1 MTTTEAIRH
10 LLIDG
15 LIYSG
20 SPSDL
25 NDDFPLV
32 EKHVIDSLGMMK
44 LISLIEQEFGLK
56 VDDDD
61 VLPENFGSISAIA
74 GFVESKGAA

>member
-1 MTTTEAIRH
+1 MTTPEAIRH

-15 LIYSG
+15 LIYRG

-32 EKHVIDSLGMMK
+32 DKHVIDSLGMMK
-44 LISLIEQEFGLK
+44 LISLIEQEFGVK

-61 VLPENFGSISAIA
+61 VLPENFVSISAIA
-74 GFVESKGAA
+74 RFVESKGAA